1 MWGRGGRLFEVGA
14 YSNKVGKRNVHL
26 FCGCLFYGEATRM
39 ISGVNVGAS
48 VGKEEKKAGEAK
60 RAEAN
65 ITMCL

>member
-1 MWGRGGRLFEVGA
+1 MGG
-14 YSNKVGKRNVHL
+14 YSRWVLIRINSVSIIFTSSAAV
-26 FCGCLFYGEATRM
+26 CFYGEATHM

-60 RAEAN
+60 RAKAN